1 MKRTARHIVSVLL
14 MFVLVFAF
22 TGCGAALK
30 EAAKL
35 ESYALGDESVP
46 SITSVVGERE
56 VTGVESSTNNGIAS
70 KQYTYASASVYDD
83 LWAYV
88 QTLMDDGWLVTQ
100 DIDLKDV
107 PGSGQL
113 GKKSAQDGQILL
125 ISFSYEDAAYVIKV
139 SKAKGT
145 IE

>member
-1 MKRTARHIVSVLL
+1 MKQARHIISVLL
-14 MFVLVFAF
+14 VSALLLVCA
-22 TGCGAALK
+22 GCGAALK

-35 ESYALGDESVP
+35 EAYELGSESVP
-46 SITSVVGERE
+46 SITAVVGERE

-70 KQYTYASASVYDD
+70 RQYTYASASVYDD

-88 QTLMDDGWLVTQ
+88 QALMDDGWLVTQ
-100 DIDLKDV
+100 DIDLKTV

-113 GKKSAQDGQILL
+113 GKKSAEDGQILL
-125 ISFSYEDAAYVIKV
+125 VSFSYEDAQYAIKV
-139 SKAKGT
+139 TKAKGT